1 MNETNEKFLAMML
14 EGYEQNVAGITEGI
28 KRLEAQLV
36 EAQEART
43 NMEKDVADLKDLL
56 GLEDEVAEEED
67 GE

>member
-43 NMEKDVADLKDLL
+43 NMEKD
-56 GLEDEVAEEED
+56 
-67 GE
+67 